1 MTTPQKV
8 TELNRLNKIFRILN
22 NLHDGLLMI
31 VFVAAILI
39 SGYGIYDVWY
49 VYCHADDSRLTE
61 FTADSPASQL
71 ERLHI
76 SEGLV
81 GWISFKDT
89 GINFPV
95 MQGNSNLT
103 FLNRDPYGNFSLS
116 GSIFLDSRNSP
127 EFTDGYSLIYGH
139 HMEYGKMFG
148 ALDAF
153 LDSSYAS
160 SHRNGTLLIGR
171 DGHRKSR
178 LTVFAVMRS
187 DAKELAAFDVENPGN
202 ARDYILSHAQI
213 KLGEPSGNILALSTC
228 DGEDDSMRII
238 IACSLD

>member
-1 MTTPQKV
+1 MTTPRKV
-8 TELNRLNKIFRILN
+8 TELNRLNKIFGILN

-213 KLGEPSGNILALSTC
+213 KLGEPSGNFLALSTC

-238 IACSLD
+238 TAGSLD

>member
-1 MTTPQKV
+1 M
-8 TELNRLNKIFRILN
+8 NRLNKIFGILN

-228 DGEDDSMRII
+228 DAEDDSMRII

>member
-1 MTTPQKV
+1 MTTPRKV
-8 TELNRLNKIFRILN
+8 TELNRLNKIFGILN

-103 FLNRDPYGNFSLS
+103 FLNRDPYGNFLLS

-160 SHRNGTLLIGR
+160 VHRNGTLLIGR

-213 KLGEPSGNILALSTC
+213 KLGELSGNILALSTC
-228 DGEDDSMRII
+228 DGENDSMRII

>member
-1 MTTPQKV
+1 M
-8 TELNRLNKIFRILN
+8 NRLNKIFGILN

-187 DAKELAAFDVENPGN
+187 DAKELAAFDVEDPEN

-213 KLGEPSGNILALSTC
+213 KLGELSGNILALSTC
-228 DGEDDSMRII
+228 DGENDSMRII

>member
-1 MTTPQKV
+1 M
-8 TELNRLNKIFRILN
+8 NRLNKIFGILN

-103 FLNRDPYGNFSLS
+103 FLNRDLYGSFSLS

-160 SHRNGTLLIGR
+160 VHRNGTLLIGR

-213 KLGEPSGNILALSTC
+213 KLGELSGNILALSTC
-228 DGEDDSMRII
+228 DGENDSMRII